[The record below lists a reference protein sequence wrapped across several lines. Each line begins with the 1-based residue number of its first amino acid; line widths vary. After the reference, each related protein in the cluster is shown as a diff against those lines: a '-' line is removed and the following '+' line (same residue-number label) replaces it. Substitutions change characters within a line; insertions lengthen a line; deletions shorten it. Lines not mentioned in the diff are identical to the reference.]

1 MNKKGSMFDVL
12 IIPVFIFLAA
22 IMFIF
27 GFYLNAQVQPLLVS
41 ESGNDTYVNA
51 TATNVLESTN
61 IYDYV
66 VFGYAMALLISLI
79 LTMFY
84 INTHPAFFWVFFLV
98 IMVATVIAVPL
109 SNSYTNFETELGV
122 ASSFTVTHV
131 VMENLPIWTFLFGCA
146 AAVALYAKSRY
157 ATMRGGFFG

>member
-1 MNKKGSMFDVL
+1 MNKKGSMFDLLV
-12 IIPVFIFLAA
+12 IPVFIFIAA

-27 GFYLNAQVQPLLVS
+27 GFYLNAEVQPRIVN
-41 ESGNDTYVNA
+41 ESNNDAFVNA
-51 TATNVLESTN
+51 TATNIISSTN

-66 VFGYAMALLISLI
+66 VFGYAMGLLLALI

-109 SNSYTNFETELGV
+109 SNSYTSFESQLGV
-122 ASSFTVTHV
+122 ASSFGVTHTI
-131 VMENLPIWTFLFGCA
+131 MDKLPIWTFLFGCA
-146 AAVALYAKSRY
+146 AAVSLYAKSRY
-157 ATMRGGFFG
+157 ASMRGGFFG